1 MLKKLGTAVREK
13 AYLHGMNTLSKTK
26 STLEIAWEGQIRL
39 AVAVVAN
46 PRKVYEGDGRGWA
59 WALVEVSLV
68 VEWRAVPIG
77 YASSRFHHI
86 TPYFYNI

>member
-13 AYLHGMNTLSKTK
+13 AYLHRMNTLSKTK

-46 PRKVYEGDGRGWA
+46 PRKVYNGDGRG

-86 TPYFYNI
+86 YHTLFL